1 MPARDVPRLVLVG
14 VHGHGRQHL
23 DNALRL
29 ARRGEAVVAGVCD
42 LQPPDP
48 QLRGL
53 LAGVPWSTSLAEAV
67 RRGEPDVCVISTP
80 IHTHAELTI
89 EAVGAG
95 CDVLLE
101 KPPAPTWPD
110 FQRMR
115 AAVRESGKE
124 CQVGFQSLGSAAVP
138 ALRRALRDG
147 RLGEPVAIGAAGSWT
162 RDSRYYGRADWAGR
176 RELGGRPVVDGALT
190 NPFAHAVATALAI
203 AGAGNED
210 ALTSIEVELFR
221 ANPIEADDT
230 SCLRVR
236 TAAGL
241 AVTVAVTLC
250 AAQET
255 PPWIHLQGSR
265 GSARFYYTAD
275 RVDWSLP
282 DRTWTEEYPRAD
294 LLTDLL
300 RQRTASPRPADGLL
314 APLDRTAAFMRVLE
328 AIRLAPEPTAIPD
341 QYVATAVH
349 DGVTRR
355 TIAGIAEEVE
365 RAALTGRTFR
375 ELGLIWTGQKG

>member
-1 MPARDVPRLVLVG
+1 MSPTRDVPRLVLVG

-29 ARRGEAVVAGVCD
+29 AQRGEAVVAGVCD
-42 LQPPDP
+42 VQPPDP

-53 LAGVPWSTSLAEAV
+53 LDGVPWSTSLAEAV
-67 RRGEPDVCVISTP
+67 RRGRPDVCVISTP

-110 FQRMR
+110 FQRML
-115 AAVRESGKE
+115 ATTQASGKL

-138 ALRRALRDG
+138 ALRSALRDG
-147 RLGEPVAIGAAGSWT
+147 LLGEPVAIGAAGSWT
-162 RDSRYYGRADWAGR
+162 RDSRYYARADWAGR
-176 RELGGRPVVDGALT
+176 RELHGRPVVDGALT

-203 AGAGNED
+203 AGAEGGED
-210 ALTSIEVELFR
+210 LAAIEVELFH

-236 TAAGL
+236 TATGL
-241 AVTVAVTLC
+241 PITVAVTLC
-250 AAQET
+250 AERDS
-255 PPWIHLQGSR
+255 PPWIHVQGSR
-265 GSARFYYTAD
+265 GSARLYYTTD
-275 RVDWSLP
+275 RVDWDLAG
-282 DRTWTEEYPRAD
+282 RTWTEEYARAD

-300 RQRTASPRPADGLL
+300 SGNELL
-314 APLDRTAAFMRVLE
+314 APLHRTAGFMRVLE
-328 AIRLAPEPTAIPD
+328 AIRLAPEPAAIPTR
-341 QYVATAVH
+341 YVDIAVSEGATRH
-349 DGVTRR
+349 TIPGV
-355 TIAGIAEEVE
+355 AGDVE
-365 RAALTGRTFR
+365 RAALAGRTFR
-375 ELGLIWTGQKG
+375 QLGAAWTMANPQVSP